1 MSYIK
6 GNFKKYIF
14 RSDSGYSIGLFRVK
28 ETNTDIDHNTVT
40 FTGYLPELNEMDYY
54 KFEGDFVIHDKYG
67 KQFSVTG
74 YEVIV
79 PDDASNIVSFL
90 SSELFKG
97 IGETK
102 AKLVVS
108 VLGENCLNIILE
120 DPSCL
125 DTVPNL
131 STKQKETIYNSLL
144 DYNSSYDRMLNLTK
158 VGFSIKNAVK
168 IDKFYQMDTDYM
180 LSHPYNMI
188 DDIEEITFPIIDR
201 IRNNLNIE
209 NDDLDRISYGIVYT
223 MENLSFK
230 TGNTYFSYE
239 ELINNVHKLLYV
251 DVNLIS
257 EGIANLVTMGKL
269 IIDDDKYIL
278 TDVYNSNI
286 YIAKRIL
293 DLSSSNMED
302 DYSDYILSLE
312 EKLGYKFN
320 LEQKNAISNALN
332 YNFSVI
338 TGGPGTGKTTIIR
351 AITSIYKDIHKL
363 SQKEL
368 CEDLILLAPTGRA
381 SKRMS
386 SQAGLP
392 SYTIHRFLKWQKD
405 SNTFFINEDNKASC
419 KLVIIDE
426 ASMVDEN
433 LLYNLFLGLEETCKV
448 VMIGDYNQ
456 LPSVGAGQ
464 VLKDI
469 IESGSVVTTY
479 LEKLYRQD
487 DNSNINFFAKDI
499 ISGNLDTT
507 IFNNSEDL
515 TFVSCDEDNMQDIL
529 SDFLLTYKDL
539 SIYDIQVLAPMYK
552 GKNGIDNLNE
562 ACQKLLNKS
571 SLKAEIVHNGIHFR
585 ENDKVINLVNN
596 LDDNVFNGDIGEVFS
611 ITGKGKKKLV
621 CDYDGN
627 ITEYEGAMLDDVRL
641 GYVISIHKAQGS
653 EFDVVILP
661 VLKSYNYM
669 LYRKI
674 IYTAVTRAKKK
685 LILLGDL
692 EALKK
697 AIITDRDENRN
708 TFIKKFLENGINF

>member
-54 KFEGDFVIHDKYG
+54 KFEGDFVVHDKYG

-97 IGETK
+97 IGEAK

-131 STKQKETIYNSLL
+131 SIKQKETIYNSLL

-293 DLSSSNMED
+293 DLSSSNMEE

-320 LEQKNAISNALN
+320 IEQKNAISNALN

-433 LLYNLFLGLEETCKV
+433 LLYNLFLGLEKTCKI

-507 IFNNSEDL
+507 VFNNSEDL

-571 SLKAEIVHNGIHFR
+571 SLKAEIVHNGIHFK

>member
-54 KFEGDFVIHDKYG
+54 KFEGDFVVHDKYG

-97 IGETK
+97 IGEAK

-320 LEQKNAISNALN
+320 IEQKNAISNALN

-433 LLYNLFLGLEETCKV
+433 LLYNLFLGLEKTCKV

-571 SLKAEIVHNGIHFR
+571 SLKAEIVHNGIHFK

>member
-40 FTGYLPELNEMDYY
+40 FTGYLPELNKMDYY
-54 KFEGDFVIHDKYG
+54 KFEGDFVVHDKYG

-97 IGETK
+97 IGEAK

-293 DLSSSNMED
+293 DLSSSNMDE

-312 EKLGYKFN
+312 EKLGYNFN
-320 LEQKNAISNALN
+320 SEQKNAISNALN

-368 CEDLILLAPTGRA
+368 CEDLVLLAPTGRA

-386 SQAGLP
+386 NQAGLP

-433 LLYNLFLGLEETCKV
+433 LLYNLFLGLEKTCKI

-571 SLKAEIVHNGIHFR
+571 SLKAEIVHNGIHFK

-685 LILLGDL
+685 LIILGDL

-708 TFIKKFLENGINF
+708 TFVKKFLENGINF

>member
-54 KFEGDFVIHDKYG
+54 KFEGDFVVHDKYG

-97 IGETK
+97 IGEAK

-293 DLSSSNMED
+293 DLSSSNMDE

-320 LEQKNAISNALN
+320 IEQKNAISNALN